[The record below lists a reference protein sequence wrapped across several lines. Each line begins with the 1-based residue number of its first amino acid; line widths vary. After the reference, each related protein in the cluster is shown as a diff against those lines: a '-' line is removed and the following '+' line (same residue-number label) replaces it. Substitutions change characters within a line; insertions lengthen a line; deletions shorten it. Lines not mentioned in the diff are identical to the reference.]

1 MSPTL
6 PFTEGDNFSS
16 LLLNTIWPEALPM
29 NLGKNKV
36 RKLVAPFSQFPDGS
50 TNDLP

>member
-36 RKLVAPFSQFPDGS
+36 RKLVAPFS
-50 TNDLP
+50 